1 MLDMTRSKRV
11 ATRAVEQGAYTHG
24 AKRVPM
30 WGEDDVRVH
39 SGHSFYVIAITASL
53 LILR

>member
-30 WGEDDVRVH
+30 WGEDDVRVC
-39 SGHSFYVIAITASL
+39 HSFYVIAITASS